1 MLARQAALDKKRE
14 DLQKEFELI
23 LERADLLLDHDNVM
37 QYIETLE
44 EKRKEISALADIDN
58 YEKMMFLHDGGT
70 YSGEDTS
77 SLSRPK
83 AVKDTSCKD
92 CEHFATINTITGT
105 CIIEHAFRTQYKYLK
120 LVSHYQV
127 IVILL
132 KINC

>member
-58 YEKMMFLHDGGT
+58 YEKMMFTQHGS
-70 YSGEDTS
+70 YSGEDSGS
-77 SLSRPK
+77 SLSTTK
-83 AVKDTSCKD
+83 STAGDSSCKD
-92 CEHFATINTITGT
+92 CEQFTAINTVTG
-105 CIIEHAFRTQYKYLK
+105 K
-120 LVSHYQV
+120 
-127 IVILL
+127 
-132 KINC
+132 

>member
-58 YEKMMFLHDGGT
+58 YEKMMLLHEGA
-70 YSGEDTS
+70 YSGEDS
-77 SLSRPK
+77 GSLSRTK
-83 AVKDTSCKD
+83 AGGDATCKD
-92 CEHFATINTITGT
+92 CEQFATINTVTGSSET
-105 CIIEHAFRTQYKYLK
+105 FRACFIFLNNSTTVY
-120 LVSHYQV
+120 
-127 IVILL
+127 IRT
-132 KINC
+132 

>member
-58 YEKMMFLHDGGT
+58 YEKMMFLQDNA
-70 YSGEDTS
+70 YSGGDGSSTS
-77 SLSRPK
+77 KTK
-83 AVKDTSCKD
+83 AVADTSCKD
-92 CEHFATINTITGT
+92 CDQFATVNTVTGNSQ
-105 CIIEHAFRTQYKYLK
+105 ILDHEIRKYSS
-120 LVSHYQV
+120 V
-127 IVILL
+127 
-132 KINC
+132 